1 MINFKTYLTE
11 AAEPAPKGK
20 ALTHLMHEEDKL
32 FYGGYKGG
40 ASADSNLRSMHDM
53 LMGRKSGV
61 TASTKFDGAPSIV
74 FGKHPKTGQFFVA
87 TKGAFNKTPKIAYS
101 HEDIDRHYGHAPGLA
116 AKMHEA
122 FDHLPKNIPR
132 EGGVYQGDIIHTT
145 GDVKS
150 EKGMSSVTP
159 NTITYSA
166 PNGSAEAQNMRK
178 KLGIVVHTHYKGG
191 GDIQDMNAGP
201 LDAKQRAKF
210 NDHPD
215 VNNIDPTMNVNP
227 ANYTPEEQ
235 DQFHNHMENAR
246 QTYLK
251 LYPHNAPEDQ
261 PDPLEGHGAD
271 LEGHVNDQIRKGG
284 APSVQGYKDFLT
296 ARHQK
301 DVGKLKNQKTI
312 DARNQAHDANLQH
325 ITENQGH
332 FEKALQLHNH
342 LQNAKNVLV
351 GVMAKNNPF
360 THSVGGAPTDP
371 EGAVI
376 SDKQGNMSKFVNR
389 QEFSRLNFL
398 KGQFQKAAPNAEV

>member
-1 MINFKTYLTE
+1 MINFKEFITE
-11 AAEPAPKGK
+11 AADAEPKGK
-20 ALTHLMHEEDKL
+20 ALKHLTHVEDNVL
-32 FYGGYKGG
+32 YGGHEGV
-40 ASADSNLRSMHDM
+40 ALADKHLRGMHDM
-53 LMGRKSGV
+53 LMGRKSSV
-61 TASTKFDGAPSIV
+61 TASTKYDGAPSIV

-122 FDHLPKNIPR
+122 FDHLPKIMPR
-132 EGGVYQGDIIHTT
+132 EGGIYQSDLIHTPE
-145 GDVKS
+145 DVKT
-150 EKGMSSVTP
+150 EKGMTSVTP

-166 PNGSAEAQNMRK
+166 PNGSAEATNMRK
-178 KLGIVVHTHYKGG
+178 KLGIVVHTQYKGG

-201 LDAKQRAKF
+201 LDAKQRDKF
-210 NDHPD
+210 VDHPD
-215 VNNIDPTMNVNP
+215 VNNIDPSISVNP
-227 ANYTPEEQ
+227 SNYTAEEQ

-246 QTYLK
+246 QTYAK
-251 LYPHNAPEDQ
+251 MKPEAMDAIA
-261 PDPLEGHGAD
+261 GHGMD
-271 LEGHVNDQIRKGG
+271 LESHVNDQIRKSG

-301 DVGKLKNQKTI
+301 DIAKLKNQKTI
-312 DARNQAHDANLQH
+312 DARTQAHDANLQH
-325 ITENQGH
+325 ITENQDH
-332 FEKALQLHNH
+332 FQKALELHQH

-351 GVMAKNNPF
+351 GVMAKNNPYA
-360 THSVGGAPTDP
+360 HSVGGAPTDP

-376 SDKQGNMSKFVNR
+376 ADKQGNMSKFVNR